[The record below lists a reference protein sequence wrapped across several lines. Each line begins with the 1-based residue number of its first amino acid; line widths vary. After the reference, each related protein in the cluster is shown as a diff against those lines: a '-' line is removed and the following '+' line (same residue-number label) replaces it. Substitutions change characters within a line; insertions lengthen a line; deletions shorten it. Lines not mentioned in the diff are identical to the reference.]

1 MVLEKPKVI
10 LCVRRDADL
19 QRHLALHQ
27 IAHDGV
33 GDLTGKICCSRLH
46 NLSLLRKKK
55 QRVSK
60 GKKMK
65 KTKHVFKREKS
76 KTM

>member
-55 QRVSK
+55 N
-60 GKKMK
+60 
-65 KTKHVFKREKS
+65 VFLREK
-76 KTM
+76 K